1 MSYGGVI
8 MAIMSATRSS
18 LKRTTVM
25 LPSDLRRRAFH
36 RAKERGVSLGA
47 LIRESLDAALPR
59 TAQAAGDDPLFADGA
74 VFRGAAPRDLA
85 RHHDRYL
92 YGKP

>member
-1 MSYGGVI
+1 
-8 MAIMSATRSS
+8 MSATSSS

-25 LPSDLRRRAFH
+25 LPSDLRRRAFR
-36 RAKERGVSLGA
+36 RARERGVSLGA
-47 LIRESLDAALPR
+47 LIRESLDAAISRAVP
-59 TAQAAGDDPLFADGA
+59 TATEDPLFSDGA
-74 VFRGAAPRDLA
+74 IFRGAAPRDLA

>member
-1 MSYGGVI
+1 
-8 MAIMSATRSS
+8 MAIMSATSSS

-25 LPSDLRRRAFH
+25 LPSDLRRRAFR
-36 RAKERGVSLGA
+36 RARERGVSLGA
-47 LIRESLDAALPR
+47 LIRESLDAAIPR
-59 TAQAAGDDPLFADGA
+59 TAQAAGDDPLFSDGA
-74 VFRGAAPRDLA
+74 IFRGAAPRDLA